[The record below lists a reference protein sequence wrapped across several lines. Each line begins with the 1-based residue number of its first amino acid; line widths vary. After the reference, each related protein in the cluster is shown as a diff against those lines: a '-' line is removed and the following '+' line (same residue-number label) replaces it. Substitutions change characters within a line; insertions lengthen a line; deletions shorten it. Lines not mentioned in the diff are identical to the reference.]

1 VIKVIRRV
9 GSKHT
14 FLGIKILGGC
24 FGRFTGGTSRGFC
37 AGSGALLAAGSLG
50 AGGVRLES
58 ATGGSVD
65 GFEETVETPDDG
77 AEDCENEGLRAG
89 TSPGG
94 RGMEAG
100 FEGEV

>member
-1 VIKVIRRV
+1 M
-9 GSKHT
+9 
-14 FLGIKILGGC
+14 KILGGC

-37 AGSGALLAAGSLG
+37 AGSRALLAGGSLG

-58 ATGGSVD
+58 ATGGSAD

-77 AEDCENEGLRAG
+77 AAREDCENEALRAG